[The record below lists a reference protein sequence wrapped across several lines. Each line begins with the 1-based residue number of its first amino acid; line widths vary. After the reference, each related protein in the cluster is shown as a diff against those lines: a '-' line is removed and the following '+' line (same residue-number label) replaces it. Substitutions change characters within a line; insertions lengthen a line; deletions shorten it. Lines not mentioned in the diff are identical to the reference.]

1 MALYLIGDIQGCNE
15 PLGRLLQ
22 KIGFSPSRDTLYVL
36 GDLVNRGPDSVGVLR
51 RLMALGSAAHC
62 LLGNHDMHLLAVAH
76 GVRKAHGGDTIQD
89 VLEAPD
95 CNALLHWLRHQ
106 RLALQIVHQN
116 NPYLMVHAGVLPQW
130 TAPQTVQLAGE
141 VEAVLQSPG
150 YAEFLHQM
158 YGNEPRCWSDGL
170 QGTERIRCILNA
182 LTRIRFCTPAGALE
196 FEAKG
201 LRAQDAPAGYLPWFD
216 APGRQTRNV
225 TVAFGHWSTLGWLDR
240 PDLLSLDSGCVW
252 GGSLSAYRLPGNGAA
267 ELIQVACSAAEEP
280 GISSTVLAAVSGT
293 SSTIE

>member
-22 KIGFSPSRDTLYVL
+22 KIDFSPSRDTLYVL

-51 RLMALGSAAHC
+51 RLMALEQAAQC

-89 VLEAPD
+89 VLAAPD
-95 CNALLHWLRHQ
+95 RTPMLHWLRHQ
-106 RLALQIVHQN
+106 RLALQLVHQKT
-116 NPYLMVHAGVLPQW
+116 PYLMVHAGVLPQW
-130 TAPQTVQLAGE
+130 TATQTIALAGE
-141 VEAVLQSPG
+141 VEAVLQSPN
-150 YAEFLHQM
+150 YADFLHQM
-158 YGNEPRCWSDGL
+158 YGNEPRLWAESL
-170 QGTERIRCILNA
+170 QGTQRIRCILNV
-182 LTRIRFCTPAGALE
+182 LTRIRFCKTDGELE

-216 APGRQTRNV
+216 VPKRQTRDV

-252 GGSLSAYRLPGNGAA
+252 GGSLSAYRLPGKEPAA
-267 ELIQVACSAAEEP
+267 LIQVPCGALS
-280 GISSTVLAAVSGT
+280 
-293 SSTIE
+293 

>member
-1 MALYLIGDIQGCNE
+1 MAHFLIGDIQGCNE

-22 KIGFSPSRDTLYVL
+22 KIDFSPSRDTLYVL

-51 RLMALGSAAHC
+51 RLMALGGAAHC

-95 CNALLHWLRHQ
+95 CSALLHWLRHQ
-106 RLALQIVHQN
+106 RLALQLTHRN
-116 NPYLMVHAGVLPQW
+116 TPYLMVHAGVLPQW
-130 TAPQTVQLAGE
+130 TASQTMALAGE
-141 VEAVLQSPG
+141 VQAVLQSPD
-150 YAEFLHQM
+150 YLDFLHQM
-158 YGNEPRCWSDGL
+158 YGNEPRFWRDEL

-182 LTRIRFCTPAGALE
+182 LTRIRFCKPNGELE
-196 FEAKG
+196 FDAKG

-216 APGRQTRNV
+216 VPGRQTGNV

-252 GGSLSAYRLPGNGAA
+252 GGSLSAYQLAQQAGVESGHAV
-267 ELIQVACSAAEEP
+267 EGSGTLIQVPA
-280 GISSTVLAAVSGT
+280 LAPA
-293 SSTIE
+293 